1 MSNLNAA
8 QLFSVKGLV
17 AVVTGASSGLGKV
30 MADALDVNGAA
41 KVFIL
46 GRRESKLKE
55 VASKAKN
62 GSLIPIVCDVSSK
75 ESLQAAVST
84 IEKQTPFIN
93 LLVANSGYLG
103 EVTNMGPR
111 PAEQTV
117 DELQKELWN
126 KTTYEDASKV
136 VGTNIAGSYFT
147 FLAFLGLLGAG
158 NTHPD
163 SVGKSGLL
171 QSQFISTTSFG
182 GLCRAEAPSYV
193 YNASKA
199 ALNHLTKTL
208 SSEYAKHSIRANAI
222 APGMFVTEMTEAHTP
237 EGDISAVGSMPWQAI
252 PATRAGTEE
261 DMAGAV
267 LYLASRAGSFVDG
280 CILLSDGG
288 MLSVRPGSY

>member
-1 MSNLNAA
+1 MSKLEAA
-8 QLFSVKGLV
+8 KLFSVEGLV
-17 AVVTGASSGLGKV
+17 AVITGASSGLGEV
-30 MADALDVNGAA
+30 MAHALDVNGVA

-62 GSLIPIVCDVSSK
+62 GSLIPVVCDVTSK
-75 ESLQAAVST
+75 ESLQAAAST
-84 IEKQTPFIN
+84 IANQTPFIN
-93 LLVANSGYLG
+93 VLIANSGYLG
-103 EVTNMGPR
+103 EVTSMAPR
-111 PAEQTV
+111 PAGKTV
-117 DELQKELWN
+117 DELQKELWD
-126 KTTYEDASKV
+126 KTTKV
-136 VGTNIAGSYFT
+136 VSTNIAGSYFT
-147 FLAFLGLLGAG
+147 FLAFLSQLGAG
-158 NTHPD
+158 NTHPN
-163 SVGKSGLL
+163 SVGQSGLL

-208 SSEYAKHSIRANAI
+208 STEYARHGIRANAI

-237 EGDISAVGSMPWQAI
+237 EGDLSAVGSMPWQAI

-261 DMAGAV
+261 DIAGAV
-267 LYLASRAGSFVDG
+267 LYLASRAGSFVNG
-280 CILLSDGG
+280 CILLPDGG